1 MARKMPH
8 IKLVITDID
17 GVWTDGGM
25 YYGSDGT
32 EYKKFSVYDGWGVKW
47 LRDEGLEPIIM
58 TGEKNDIVVNRAK
71 KLNIKEYHLGA
82 SDKLGLAEKI
92 CQDRGI
98 GLHEVAFIGDELNDL
113 QLLRAVGF
121 SACPSQA
128 SDYIKSEVDKVLE
141 VKGGDGAFKAF
152 AIEIIGLE
160 NLDI

>member
-1 MARKMPH
+1 MPH

-25 YYGSDGT
+25 YYASDGT
-32 EYKKFSVYDGWGVKW
+32 ELKKFSVYDGWGVKW

-58 TGEKNDIVVNRAK
+58 TGENNDIVINRAN
-71 KLNIKEYHLGA
+71 KLKIQEYHLGVTDKVALA
-82 SDKLGLAEKI
+82 SQI
-92 CQDRGI
+92 CKERGV

-113 QLLRAVGF
+113 NLLRAVGF

-128 SDYIKSEVDKVLE
+128 SEYIKREVDVVLST
-141 VKGGDGAFKAF
+141 KGGEGAFKAF

-160 NLDI
+160 NLDL